1 VGPLILIVLAPVAVL
16 LVIDLIGIFVIK
28 GWVGFLFVAAF
39 GVFVAM
45 VGYLGIFQ
53 GALMATRGETV
64 DFAKAFQTDRWGEWI
79 GFAIVYGLMV
89 AIGLAVCYVGALVVI
104 AFWGLA
110 PFYFLD
116 RRMKIGDAISASFQT
131 TRSNSGLPVALAV
144 LGLVGGV
151 GGFVCIGWLVTIPLA
166 IIGAAY
172 LYRHATGQPVA
183 P

>member
-1 VGPLILIVLAPVAVL
+1 VVLA
-16 LVIDLIGIFVIK
+16 VIDLIGVLVIR
-28 GWVGFLFVAAF
+28 GWVGILFVGAL
-39 GVFVAM
+39 GVLVAM

-53 GALMATRGETV
+53 GALMATRGEKV

-89 AIGLAVCYVGALVVI
+89 TIGYIICFVGALVVL
-104 AFWGLA
+104 ACWGLA

-116 RRMKIGDAISASFQT
+116 RRMRIGDAISASFET
-131 TRSNSGLPVALAV
+131 TRSISGLPVALAV
-144 LGLVGGV
+144 LGLVGWV
-151 GGFVCIGWLVTIPLA
+151 GGVVCGIGALVTSPLA